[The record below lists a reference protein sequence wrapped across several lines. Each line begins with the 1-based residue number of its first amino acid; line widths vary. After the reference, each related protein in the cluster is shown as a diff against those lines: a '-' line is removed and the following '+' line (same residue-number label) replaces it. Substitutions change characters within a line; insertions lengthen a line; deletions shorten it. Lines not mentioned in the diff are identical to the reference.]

1 MNTRSWGA
9 RAMSWTLALL
19 FVSVAAGCGGDP
31 PAVSQNGSMELRVAL
46 SQASSPADVKGIRVE
61 VRGPGIPAPLTTEL
75 TQVGGVWQG
84 TVTNIPAGTDR
95 VVEGFAYDAT
105 AQLLYKGSSGAVT
118 IASGATASVNLMLQP
133 LNPPV
138 PYENE
143 APRLDSF
150 VVSSTQVLPGGSI
163 TLSATA
169 HDPNGDALSFS
180 WTGSAG
186 AFSSPASPATTWTA
200 PGTEGVQLLRLQVT
214 DSKGTS
220 VTASVEILV
229 QRPGATGN
237 AQVTIGF
244 NTWPEV
250 RTMQATPSPLAFGK
264 PTRLSVTA
272 VDADGDTL
280 SYSWTTECRGSFIDT
295 TTSTPTFTLEQ
306 PPSSGRCAFRVT
318 VLDSKRAQNTGVL
331 GVQAGSAPN
340 VNLPPVVDGIFQS
353 SPEAGP
359 GERVTLGLSARDPE
373 GKALTFSWHASGGT
387 LQNPRWT
394 PTHSETDWV
403 APPCFDAPIAITAT
417 VADMDGGA
425 TKQVFSISPRP
436 SAKCGGLSVTGVRN
450 ITYIQADGTTQWVPA
465 DLTTFSIGAWVQNA
479 TGTGYEYRT
488 GTGAADGT
496 FVIPNVDKLP
506 VLLKVGTSSYYWVNS
521 RTLDLSYATLGRPG
535 VEQEP
540 TGTQLTLAIN
550 GISPWKSSDDLQL
563 HSTGVG
569 LAYYTVGCSTPYSSM
584 PADGSLDFTGTYD
597 YVASMRNCGNVP
609 ARFEPSRGD
618 SVLVNQ
624 LVSRDDLGAGIPTG
638 VELQELRRTARISP
652 VTSVGPDGTH
662 TVLLQGTLTSLPTR
676 PQGINVLSS
685 QYEGLALQ
693 STPGATLYQNLVYIS
708 TLPRFSEFGQYA
720 GVPDLA
726 FAINPQ
732 PGQGELSL
740 SFEYGNPYPT
750 HWQRMVTTQSS
761 ARVPFAAEQPDG
773 SLARPSSYTATAST
787 QTLLLDG
794 SRPML
799 TPRVG
804 AAQDL
809 RINGLTTSPTA
820 GKLSVG
826 PTPLVSWRAPTL
838 GTAHRYQLRLYELV
852 VSPTGGTTRVQVAN
866 LTTPQTQLQLPPGL
880 LLTGKVYYFQ
890 LSAIFAPGYDPTLP
904 NRTGPD
910 YDYVTALSGKFQP

>member
-1 MNTRSWGA
+1 MNTRSWGV

-19 FVSVAAGCGGDP
+19 FVSVAAGCGGDQ

-46 SQASSPADVKGIRVE
+46 SQALSTAEVKGIRVE
-61 VRGPGIPAPLTTEL
+61 VRGPGISTPIISEL
-75 TQVGGVWQG
+75 TQVGGAWQG

-95 VVEGFAYDAT
+95 VVDGFAYDAT
-105 AQLLYKGSSGAVT
+105 AQVLYKGSSGAVT
-118 IASGATASVNLMLQP
+118 IASGATASVNLMLNP
-133 LNPPV
+133 VNPPV

-150 VVSSTQVLPGGSI
+150 AVSSTQVQPGGSI

-186 AFSSPASPATTWTA
+186 TFSSPSAPGTTWIA

-220 VTASVEILV
+220 VSASVEILV
-229 QRPGATGN
+229 LRPGATGN
-237 AQVTIGF
+237 AQVTVGF

-250 RTMQATPSPLAFGK
+250 RAMQATPSPLALGK

-272 VDADGDTL
+272 VDADGDSL
-280 SYSWTTECRGSFIDT
+280 SYSWMTECRGSWLEP
-295 TTSTPTFTLEQ
+295 TSPTPTFTLEQ
-306 PPSSGRCAFRVT
+306 PSSSGRCAFRVT

-331 GVQAGSAPN
+331 GVQAGSGTGN
-340 VNLPPVVDGIFQS
+340 NMPPLVEGIFQS

-359 GERVTLGLSARDPE
+359 GELVTLGLSARDPE
-373 GKALTFSWHASGGT
+373 GKPVIFSWSASGGT
-387 LQNPRWT
+387 VQNTRWT
-394 PTHSETDWV
+394 PISSETDWV
-403 APPCFDAPIAITAT
+403 APPCFDVPIAITAT
-417 VADMDGGA
+417 VADPDGGA
-425 TKQVFSISPRP
+425 TKQMFTISPRP
-436 SAKCGGLSVTGVRN
+436 SARCGGLSVTGVRN
-450 ITYIQADGTTQWVPA
+450 VTYIQADGTTQWVPA
-465 DLTTFSIGAWVQNA
+465 DLTTFSIGAWVQ
-479 TGTGYEYRT
+479 GPTGYEYRE
-488 GTGAADGT
+488 GTGRSDGT
-496 FVIPNVDKLP
+496 FVIPNVDTLP
-506 VLLKVGTSSYYWVNS
+506 FLLKVGTSSYYWVNS

-540 TGTQLTLAIN
+540 TGTQLSFAIN
-550 GISPWKSSDDLQL
+550 GISPWKSTDDLQL

-569 LAYYTVGCSTPYSSM
+569 LSYFTVGCGTPYSL

-597 YVASMRNCGNVP
+597 YVNSMRNCGNVP

-624 LVSRDDLGAGIPTG
+624 LESRTDLGAGIPTG
-638 VELQELRRTARISP
+638 VEVQELRRTARISP
-652 VTSVGPDGTH
+652 VTSTGPDGAN
-662 TVLLQGTLTSLPTR
+662 TVLLQGTLASLPTR
-676 PQGINVLSS
+676 PQGINYLAS
-685 QYEGLALQ
+685 QFENLALQ
-693 STPGATLYQNLVYIS
+693 STPGATLYQDIMYIS

-720 GVPDLA
+720 GIPDLA
-726 FAINPQ
+726 FAINTQ
-732 PGQGELSL
+732 PGQGDMSL
-740 SFEYGNPYPT
+740 TFEYGNPYPT
-750 HWQRMVTTQSS
+750 HWQRLVTAQSTV
-761 ARVPFAAEQPDG
+761 RVQFAAEQPDG
-773 SLARPSSYTATAST
+773 SLARPNNYTATAST
-787 QTLLLDG
+787 QTMLLDG
-794 SRPML
+794 SRPLLM
-799 TPRVG
+799 PRVS

-809 RINGLTTSPTA
+809 RINGLSTSPTA

-826 PTPLVSWRAPTL
+826 PSPLVSWRPPSL

-866 LTTPQTQLQLPPGL
+866 LSTTQTQLQLPPGL
-880 LLTGKVYYFQ
+880 LLNGKLYYIQ
-890 LSAIFAPGYDPTLP
+890 LGAIFAPGYDPTMP

>member
-1 MNTRSWGA
+1 MNTRSWGV

-46 SQASSPADVKGIRVE
+46 SQALSPAEVKGIRVE
-61 VRGPGIPAPLTTEL
+61 VRGPGIPTPLTTEL

-95 VVEGFAYDAT
+95 TVEGLAYDAT
-105 AQLLYKGSSGAVT
+105 GQLLYKGSSGAVT
-118 IASGATASVNLMLQP
+118 ITSGATASVNLMLQP
-133 LNPPV
+133 INPPV

-150 VVSSTQVLPGGSI
+150 AASATQVLPGGSI

-169 HDPNGDALSFS
+169 HDPNGDALSFA

-186 AFSSPASPATTWTA
+186 TFSAPSAPGTTWIA
-200 PGTEGVQLLRLQVT
+200 PSTEGVQLLRLQVT

-220 VTASVEILV
+220 VSASVEILV

-250 RTMQATPSPLAFGK
+250 RAMQATPTPLVLGK

-280 SYSWTTECRGSFIDT
+280 SYSWTTECRGSFTDT

-306 PPSSGRCAFRVT
+306 PSSSGRCAFRVT

-331 GVQAGSAPN
+331 GVQAGSGPN
-340 VNLPPVVDGIFQS
+340 VNMPPVVDGIFQN

-359 GERVTLGLSARDPE
+359 GELVTLGLSARDPE
-373 GKALTFSWHASGGT
+373 GRAVIFSWSASGGT
-387 LQNPRWT
+387 VQNTRWT
-394 PTHSETDWV
+394 PTSSETEWV

-417 VADMDGGA
+417 VVDPEGSA
-425 TKQVFSISPRP
+425 TRQVFSVSPRP

-450 ITYIQADGTTQWVPA
+450 VTYVQADGSTQWLPA
-465 DLTTFSIGAWVQNA
+465 DLTTFSIGAWVQNT

-488 GTGAADGT
+488 GTGKSDGT
-496 FVIPNVDKLP
+496 FVIPNVDTLP
-506 VLLKVGTSSYYWVNS
+506 FLLKVGTSSYYWANS
-521 RTLDLSYATLGRPG
+521 RTLDLSYAVLGRPG
-535 VEQEP
+535 VEQEASE
-540 TGTQLTLAIN
+540 TQLSLAIN
-550 GISPWKSSDDLQL
+550 GISPWQSTDELQL

-569 LAYYTVGCSTPYSSM
+569 LAYYTSNCGTPYSL
-584 PADGSLDFTGTYD
+584 PADGSLEFTGTYD
-597 YVASMRNCGNVP
+597 YVNSMRNCGNVP
-609 ARFEPSRGD
+609 ARFESSQGD

-624 LVSRDDLGAGIPTG
+624 LVGRIDLGAGIPTG
-638 VELQELRRTARISP
+638 VEVQELRRAARITP
-652 VTSVGPDGTH
+652 VTSPGPEGTN
-662 TVLLQGTLTSLPTR
+662 TILLQGTLASLPTR
-676 PQGINVLSS
+676 PQGINIRTS
-685 QYEGLALQ
+685 QYETLALQ
-693 STPGATLYQNLVYIS
+693 STPGATLYQNVMYIS

-720 GVPDLA
+720 GIPDLA
-726 FAINPQ
+726 FALNKQ
-732 PGQGELSL
+732 PGQGDLSL
-740 SFEYGNPYPT
+740 TFEYGNPYPS

-761 ARVPFAAEQPDG
+761 AQVSFAAELPDG
-773 SLARPSSYTATAST
+773 SLARANRYTTTAYT

-799 TPRVG
+799 MPRVS

-820 GKLSVG
+820 SKLSVG
-826 PTPLVSWRAPTL
+826 PTPVVSWRPPAM
-838 GTAHRYQLRLYELV
+838 GTANRYQLRLYELV
-852 VSPTGGTTRVQVAN
+852 VTATGGTGRIQVAN
-866 LTTPQTQLQLPPGL
+866 LSTTQTQLQLPPGL
-880 LLTGKVYYFQ
+880 LLTGKLYYFQ
-890 LSAIFAPGYDPTLP
+890 LSAIFAPGYDPTMP
-904 NRTGPD
+904 NRSGPD